1 MSLRLRLNLLITGL
15 LLLVMCVGAVLM
27 IRNARED
34 VRAELK
40 STASLALH
48 LLDTEILHYTSDYAW
63 LNGADVSKASMF
75 RLQSLENI
83 RHLRIEFYDYAGRLR
98 DSNRK
103 AVADAERKQ
112 VPGWFLRMMDI
123 ASPAMHETRRRVFM
137 NGRLIGEMVVTP
149 DPTYEIAEIW
159 NDTVGLMGL
168 VGVFFLVV
176 NGMVYWAVGRA
187 LRPVARVQAALTEIE
202 QGNLG
207 ARLPLFQLPELSGIS
222 LKFNAMAQT
231 LQQSVQSNHRL
242 TQQIIRLQED
252 ERKILARDLHDEIGQ
267 YLTAINIDAMA
278 IIKSRKIT
286 DARVSAQAIAGITQ
300 QLMDMVHHLLQRL
313 RPGLLDEL
321 GLASALQDLV
331 YTWRQ
336 RNRAITTSV
345 RIQDDLGEI
354 DETTAIAA
362 YRIVQECLTNI
373 SRHAHAR
380 RVTLGVSRQGEKLL
394 LQVEDDGR
402 GFDTAVM
409 TEGYGLA
416 GMKERVQG
424 LRGKFDLE
432 SGLGEGTRLTMEI
445 PCTGEVSR

>member
-15 LLLVMCVGAVLM
+15 LLLVMCVGAILM

-34 VRAELK
+34 VRAELE

-63 LNGADVSKASMF
+63 LNGADASRASMF

-83 RHLRIEFYDYAGRLR
+83 RHLRIEFYDFRGRLR
-98 DSNRK
+98 DSNRSL
-103 AVADAERKQ
+103 ERGGEQEQ
-112 VPGWFLRMMDI
+112 VPAWFLRAMDI

-137 NGRLIGEMVVTP
+137 HGRVIGEMVVTP

-159 NDTVGLMGL
+159 DDTVGLMGL

-187 LRPVARVQAALTEIE
+187 LRPVDRVQAALTEIE
-202 QGNLG
+202 QGNLD
-207 ARLPLFQLPELSGIS
+207 ARLPLFKLPELAGIG
-222 LKFNAMAQT
+222 LKFNTMAST
-231 LQQSVQSNHRL
+231 LQLSVQSNHRL

-252 ERKILARDLHDEIGQ
+252 ERKNLARDLHDEIGQ

-278 IIKSRKIT
+278 IIKSRKIS
-286 DARVSAQAIAGITQ
+286 DARVSAEAIADITQ

-321 GLASALQDLV
+321 GLAPALQDLV

-336 RNRAITTSV
+336 RNRAISTSV
-345 RIQDDLGEI
+345 RIPDDLGAI

-373 SRHAHAR
+373 SRHSHAR
-380 RVTLGVSRQGEKLL
+380 RVTLNLSRRADRLV

-402 GFDTAVM
+402 GFDLAEI

-416 GMKERVQG
+416 GIRERVQG
-424 LRGKFDLE
+424 LRGKFDLKTA
-432 SGLGEGTRLTMEI
+432 LGEGTMLTMEI
-445 PCTGEVSR
+445 PCAGEEAR

>member
-123 ASPAMHETRRRVFM
+123 ASPSMHETRRSVFM

-168 VGVFFLVV
+168 VGIFFLVV

-207 ARLPLFQLPELSGIS
+207 ARLPLFKLPELSGIS

-380 RVTLGVSRQGEKLL
+380 RVTLGVSRRGEKLL

-424 LRGKFDLE
+424 LRGKFDLK
-432 SGLGEGTRLTMEI
+432 SGLGEGTMLTMEI
-445 PCTGEVSR
+445 PCAGEVSR